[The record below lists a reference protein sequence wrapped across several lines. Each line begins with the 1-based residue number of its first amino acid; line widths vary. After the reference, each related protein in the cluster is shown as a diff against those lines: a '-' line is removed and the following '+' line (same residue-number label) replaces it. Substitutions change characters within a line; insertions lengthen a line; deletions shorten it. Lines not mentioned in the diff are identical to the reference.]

1 MRAKNLNADQNYSLP
16 AVEILRR
23 LLVTRYKKTER
34 ARLRMTS
41 GKLMTPNPIK
51 SDATE
56 LALRAAKEIAEA
68 RAAQLDI
75 LNQVMVLVNSSLD
88 LPSILQNICQ
98 AMMEIFNSRNVGIAL
113 LTPDKKSLRVAAFRS
128 IDPDEPDATD
138 MILPLEHNLASQ
150 HVLRTAKTITIDD
163 AQSSVLTTGMHEVMR
178 ARGTHH
184 LMIVPLMT
192 RGEVIGTIGLPAA
205 RAFTSADTVLAET
218 IAGQIASAVENARLY
233 AEVEKAKNVAERD
246 LDIGQQI
253 QAGFF
258 PQELPMA
265 AGWEISA
272 YFQAARQ
279 VAGDFYDAFPL
290 GTTGRRL
297 ALVIG
302 DVCDKGVGAAL
313 FMALFRSLLRAFA
326 DERYSGTHPD
336 QPLRNLRNTVTL
348 TNNYIANTH
357 GRANMFA
364 TLFYGMLDTVTG
376 VLQYINGGQDAPIV
390 INAAGEI
397 KARLEPTAPAV
408 GMLADLEFPTARVQL
423 EPGDVF
429 VAFTDGVTDARNPAG
444 EFFEEDRLLAQ
455 VQQPVASADR
465 LMTRLI
471 GQLRAHIDT
480 APQYDDVTLLIVR
493 RSEVQTGHPLVIDQ
507 RAPNEFRATLGA
519 RLENLKA
526 LRNFIGEACRQTR
539 VSDEITFVLKLAVDE
554 TCTNIIQ
561 HGYAHSEAG
570 AITIEFS
577 RQPDRVVLHLIDH
590 GLPFDPVNVA
600 KIDPAASLDQ
610 RSVGGLGIFL
620 IKESMDEI
628 NYASDPINGNR
639 LTLIK
644 TIQHTGA

>member
-1 MRAKNLNADQNYSLP
+1 
-16 AVEILRR
+16 
-23 LLVTRYKKTER
+23 
-34 ARLRMTS
+34 MTS
-41 GKLMTPNPIK
+41 DKQMSHNPIEPE
-51 SDATE
+51 ATE
-56 LALRAAKEIAEA
+56 LALREAKETAEA

-75 LNQVMVLVNSSLD
+75 LNQVVVLVSSSLD

-98 AMMEIFNSRNVGIAL
+98 AMLQIFKSRNVGIAL

-128 IDPDEPDATD
+128 TDPDEPDATA
-138 MILPLEHNLASQ
+138 MLLPLQDNLASQ
-150 HVLRTAKTITIDD
+150 HVLRTAKTIVLAD
-163 AQSSVLTTGMHEVMR
+163 AQTSPLTTSMHEVMR

-184 LMIVPLMT
+184 LMLVPLMT

-205 RAFTSADTVLAET
+205 RSFTVEDMVLAET

-233 AEVEKAKNVAERD
+233 AEVEKAKDVAERD
-246 LDIGQQI
+246 LDIGRQI

-265 AGWEISA
+265 AGWEIAA

-297 ALVIG
+297 GLVIG

-313 FMALFRSLLRAFA
+313 FMALFRSLIRAFA
-326 DERYSGTHPD
+326 DERYSGTTLD

-348 TNNYIANTH
+348 TNNYIAKTH

-376 VLQYINGGQDAPIV
+376 VLHYINGGHEAPMV
-390 INAAGEI
+390 VNAAGEI

-408 GMLADLEFPTARVQL
+408 GMLADLEFPTAKVQL

-444 EFFEEDRLLAQ
+444 EFFEEDRLLAE
-455 VQQPVASADR
+455 VQRPVVSADR
-465 LMTRLI
+465 LMTRLT

-493 RSEVQTGHPLVIDQ
+493 RSEILAAQSLMIDR

-519 RLENLKA
+519 RLVNLNA
-526 LRNFIGEACRQTR
+526 LRDFIGDACRQTR
-539 VSDEITFVLKLAVDE
+539 VSDEIAFVLKLAVDE
-554 TCTNIIQ
+554 ICTNIIY
-561 HGYAHSEAG
+561 HGYAYTPG
-570 AITIEFS
+570 GTITIEFS
-577 RQPDRVVLHLIDH
+577 RQPDRVVIHLIDH
-590 GLPFDPVNVA
+590 GTPFHPDNAAQVDPTA
-600 KIDPAASLDQ
+600 GLDQ
-610 RSVGGLGIFL
+610 RPTGGLGIFL
-620 IKESMDEI
+620 IKETMDEI
-628 NYASDPINGNR
+628 NYTSDPINGNR

-644 TIQHTGA
+644 IIKSRERK

>member
-1 MRAKNLNADQNYSLP
+1 MRSHIQNEEAPL
-16 AVEILRR
+16 
-23 LLVTRYKKTER
+23 TTHQQ
-34 ARLRMTS
+34 
-41 GKLMTPNPIK
+41 
-51 SDATE
+51 TE
-56 LALRAAKEIAEA
+56 LALREAKEIAEA

-98 AMMEIFNSRNVGIAL
+98 VMVEIFKSRNAGIAL
-113 LTPDKKSLRVAAFRS
+113 LTPDKNNLRVAAFRS
-128 IDPDEPDATD
+128 TDPNEPDATN
-138 MILPLEHNLASQ
+138 MLLPLEGNLASQ
-150 HVLRTAKTITIDD
+150 HVLKTSKTIVIAD
-163 AQSSVLTTGMHEVMR
+163 AQTSTLTTGMHDVMR
-178 ARGTHH
+178 ARGTHS

-192 RGEVIGTIGLPAA
+192 RGEVIGTIGLPAE
-205 RAFTSADTVLAET
+205 RSFTAEDTALAET

-265 AGWEISA
+265 AGWEIA
-272 YFQAARQ
+272 AHFQAARQ

-313 FMALFRSLLRAFA
+313 FMALFRSLIRAFA

-376 VLQYINGGQDAPIV
+376 ILHYINGGQDAPIIV
-390 INAAGEI
+390 NAAGEL
-397 KARLEPTAPAV
+397 KTRLEPTAPAV
-408 GMLADLEFPTARVQL
+408 GMLADLEFPTAKAQL
-423 EPGDVF
+423 DPGDVF

-444 EFFEEDRLLAQ
+444 ELFDEERLLVE
-455 VQQPVASADR
+455 VQRPVASADR
-465 LMTRLI
+465 LMTRI
-471 GQLRAHIDT
+471 TGQLREFIAT
-480 APQYDDVTLLIVR
+480 APQYDDVTVLIVR
-493 RSEVQTGHPLVIDQ
+493 RSKVEDGQRLVIDQ

-519 RLENLKA
+519 QLENLNA
-526 LRNFIGEACRQTR
+526 LREFIGDVCQRTH
-539 VSDEITFVLKLAVDE
+539 VGDEIAFVLKLAVDE

-561 HGYAHSEAG
+561 HGYAHSRG
-570 AITIEFS
+570 GSITIEFS
-577 RQPDRVVLHLIDH
+577 RQSDRVVIHLIDH
-590 GLPFDPVNVA
+590 GTPFDPMSAA
-600 KIDPAASLDQ
+600 KIDPAASIDQ
-610 RSVGGLGIFL
+610 RPTGGLGIFF
-620 IKESMDEI
+620 IKETMDEI

-644 TIQHTGA
+644 SIKHSGA